1 MAIFPKIQSPCPYLG
16 ELSAIMDGDMCRAC
30 ERQVFDLTGM
40 SDDQRVAF
48 MKGCSGEVCVSY
60 RISKRTA
67 LAAAMVFAAVAAP
80 TAAAACS
87 DAVEEEIV
95 VTGGGITD
103 PANVQYAKDTS
114 SDAAPELP
122 VVYEAVQPAQTAQST
137 AGNGTTAPA
146 TISSRAGS

>member
-16 ELSAIMDGDMCRAC
+16 ELSSIMDGDMCRAC
-30 ERQVFDLTGM
+30 NRQVFDLTGM
-40 SDDQRVAF
+40 SDGQRVAF

-87 DAVEEEIV
+87 DAVEETIV
-95 VTGGGITD
+95 VSGGGIAD
-103 PANVQYAKDTS
+103 PANVQYVKDNS

-122 VVYEAVQPAQTAQST
+122 VVYESGQPAPAVQST
-137 AGNGTTAPA
+137 NGNGTPVPV
-146 TISSRAGS
+146 SSRAGA